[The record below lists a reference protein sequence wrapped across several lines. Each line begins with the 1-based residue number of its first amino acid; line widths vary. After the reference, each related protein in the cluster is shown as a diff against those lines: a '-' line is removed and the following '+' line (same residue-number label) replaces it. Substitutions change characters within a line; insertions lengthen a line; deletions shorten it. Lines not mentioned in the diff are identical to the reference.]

1 MMSLVRKTLV
11 LSLVMLISAC
21 GLPNPAAINDMAA
34 YEADLQ
40 DWQVGR
46 LARLKAKEGYLNLV
60 GLYWLNEGDNR
71 VGSAADNDTVFPL
84 PAPEYLGVFTVADGH
99 VTMTVADGVDVRADG
114 QAVTSMAMGSDTAE
128 DEVLLTTGSLAWFV
142 VERDGNFGVRLR
154 DYDLPGVANFPP
166 IDRFPVA
173 SEFRVAARLQ
183 AYAEPRIVQVGTV
196 IEGLGWHPES
206 PGVLQFEIGGQIQE
220 LEVYDSGDDVFI
232 VFGDTTSGH
241 ETYPA
246 GRFLYAK
253 KPAADGITVLDF
265 NRAYNPPCAF
275 NDFATCPVASPR
287 NRLAVAIAAGE
298 KFHPSMHLGGAIH

>member
-1 MMSLVRKTLV
+1 MMSFVRKTLV
-11 LSLVMLISAC
+11 LSIVMLISAC
-21 GLPNPAAINDMAA
+21 GSPNPAAINDLAA

-99 VTMTVADGVDVRADG
+99 VTMTVADGVDVRSDG
-114 QAVTSMAMGSDTAE
+114 LAVTSVAMGSDSAE

-166 IDRFPVA
+166 IDQFPVA
-173 SEFRVAARLQ
+173 PEFRVAARLQ

-196 IEGLGWHPES
+196 IEGLGWQPES
-206 PGVLQFEIGGQIQE
+206 PGVLQFEIGGEPQE
-220 LEVYDSGDDVFI
+220 LEVFDSGDDVFV

-287 NRLAVAIAAGE
+287 NRLAVAIEAGE
-298 KFHPSMHLGGAIH
+298 KFHSSMHLGAVIH